1 MSLVTP
7 IEDIKVIASSGF
19 ALSTWWLDVLD
30 PILKCLIS
38 LATLIY
44 VIIRIRYLIKNQ
56 GIKDD

>member
-1 MSLVTP
+1 MTP
-7 IEDIKVIASSGF
+7 IEDIKVVASSGF
-19 ALSTWWLDVLD
+19 ALSTWWLDILD

-44 VIIRIRYLIKNQ
+44 VVIRIRYLIKNQ

>member
-1 MSLVTP
+1 MTP

-19 ALSTWWLDVLD
+19 ALSTWWLDVFD

>member
-1 MSLVTP
+1 MTP

-19 ALSTWWLDVLD
+19 ALSTWWFDVLD

-44 VIIRIRYLIKNQ
+44 VIIRIRYLIKNK
-56 GIKDD
+56 GSKDD